1 MAKWRA
7 SILTVIIIINVISAK
22 EAIDVYQQDYAKTYY
37 ATDVHKIRKKSLDFS
52 DNSDHI
58 TLIG

>member
-22 EAIDVYQQDYAKTYY
+22 EAMFLSTFIS
-37 ATDVHKIRKKSLDFS
+37 R
-52 DNSDHI
+52 I
-58 TLIG
+58 TQKLTTLPMFTKFARNR